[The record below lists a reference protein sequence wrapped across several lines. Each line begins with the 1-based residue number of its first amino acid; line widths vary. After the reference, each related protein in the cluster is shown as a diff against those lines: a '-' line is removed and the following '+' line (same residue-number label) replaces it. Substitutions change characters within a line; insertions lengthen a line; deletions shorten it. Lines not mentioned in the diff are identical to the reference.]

1 MLYPA
6 LTHQPRF
13 RLVPCGAVMQVQE
26 TLMYAAQLRLPSDWT
41 QEQKSARVDEVMYDM
56 GLAGCRNVLIGNSDL
71 KGISGG
77 QKRRVCVC
85 VQLLTRPQLLFL
97 DEPTSGLDSVTAYEL
112 VVTLFNLS
120 QNLGCTIVA
129 SIHQPQSKIFTLF
142 THLILLKSGHV
153 VYQGKRSEVM
163 DTFAEAGY
171 PCPMYTNPADHIMEV
186 ITTTNQTTKEQEAA
200 VEAALAAACAVNP
213 LLMTTQ
219 SSRPKVLASVIS
231 ETEYAKNRLGWSA
244 QTAILFHRSMREQ
257 WRKRRVTLI
266 SLAQSLLMA
275 VLIGTAFLFIGT
287 SQTAVS
293 KRQSVLFFCAVNQGV
308 FGALM
313 VINSFPSERSLT
325 LRERASGT
333 YYVSAYFVSK
343 MVAET
348 VTQLPIPILFSF
360 TVYWLVGF
368 ASTAGQFFIFMV
380 FMILCSLSATSLALM
395 VSALS
400 RTIDL
405 SVTILPLVLEISRLF
420 GGFFLSPAQL
430 PKYFSWLDALSYVKY
445 TYVGISLNEL
455 RGLKYQCTK
464 AQLTNGTTICTGAEE
479 DSALGLD
486 YISIGGCVG
495 ALLAYIIFTR
505 FVAFLAV
512 RQLKA

>member
-1 MLYPA
+1 
-6 LTHQPRF
+6 
-13 RLVPCGAVMQVQE
+13 
-26 TLMYAAQLRLPSDWT
+26 MYAAQLRLPSDWSE
-41 QEQKSARVDEVMYDM
+41 EQKSARVDEVIYDM
-56 GLAGCRNVLIGNSDL
+56 GLESCRHVLIGNSEV

-112 VVTLFNLS
+112 VVTLFHLS

-129 SIHQPQSKIFTLF
+129 SIHQPQSKIFALF
-142 THLILLKSGHV
+142 THLILLKNGHV
-153 VYQGKRSEVM
+153 LYQGRRSEVM
-163 DTFAEAGY
+163 DTFAQAGF
-171 PCPMYTNPADHIMEV
+171 PCPTYTNPADHLMDV

-200 VEAALAAACAVNP
+200 IESALATACADNP
-213 LLMTTQ
+213 QLLSTQ
-219 SSRPKVLASVIS
+219 SSHPKVLAAVLS

-244 QTAILFHRSMREQ
+244 QTVILFRRAMQEQ

-275 VLIGTAFLFIGT
+275 VLIGTAFLNIGT
-287 SQTAVS
+287 SQSAVS

-333 YYVSAYFVSK
+333 YYVSSYFISK
-343 MVAET
+343 MLAET
-348 VTQLPIPILFSF
+348 LTQLPIPILFSL

-368 ASTAGQFFIFMV
+368 ANTAGQFFIFMV

-455 RGLKYQCTK
+455 RGLQYQCTA
-464 AQLTNGTTICTGAEE
+464 AQQASGTTICSGAEE
-479 DSALGLD
+479 DASLDLD

-495 ALLAYIIFTR
+495 ALIAYIIFTR
-505 FVAFLAV
+505 GVAFLAV